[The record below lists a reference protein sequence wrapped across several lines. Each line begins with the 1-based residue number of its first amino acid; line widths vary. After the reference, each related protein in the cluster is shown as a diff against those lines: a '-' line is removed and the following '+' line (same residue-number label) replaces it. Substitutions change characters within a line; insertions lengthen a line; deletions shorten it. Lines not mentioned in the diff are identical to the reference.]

1 MGLMEESIR
10 EFQDAINMVRADD
23 GTRRFF
29 QCCNLLGHCFMEQGM
44 PNLAL
49 MWYRRALETPN
60 LNDEEKQ
67 ALLYE
72 TANAYEMGGEMPK
85 AVEFFEQIYAV
96 NVDYRDVSS
105 RLESLR
111 EHNFAM

>member
-1 MGLMEESIR
+1 
-10 EFQDAINMVRADD
+10 
-23 GTRRFF
+23 
-29 QCCNLLGHCFMEQGM
+29 M

-49 MWYRRALETPN
+49 MWYRRGFETPN
-60 LNDEEKQ
+60 LSDEERQ

-72 TANAYEMGGEMPK
+72 TANAYELGGETPK
-85 AVEFFEQIYAV
+85 AVECFEQIYAV